1 MTDKLS
7 NKAAAIQKVVARL
20 TCTLGPERVT
30 MSSDAGDDLESVVIA
45 SRADPSRVVFISI
58 AGMADGRYTVTYD
71 KLRTKRTGD
80 ASIEQ
85 HTSADVV
92 FEGLCWIARKILDD
106 GVVTE
111 EFERVPEGKRFRR

>member
-1 MTDKLS
+1 MTDKLFS
-7 NKAAAIQKVVARL
+7 KAAAIQAVVARL
-20 TCTLGPERVT
+20 TCALGPERVT
-30 MSSDAGDDLESVVIA
+30 VSGDTGDDPESVVIA
-45 SRADPSRVVFISI
+45 SRTDPSRVVFITI
-58 AGMADGRYTVTYD
+58 TGMAEGRYTATYD

-85 HTSADVV
+85 HTSSDVV

-111 EFERVPEGKRFRR
+111 EFERVPKGNRFRE